1 LEGYLIKRRK
11 LMTNINDKIKTI
23 LNACDDKKGYNFAVI
38 DISKI
43 STICD
48 YFVICSGNSDRQTQ
62 AIADE
67 IELKLKKAGY
77 EIFHKE
83 GMDKGRWI
91 LLDMDDIYVHVFH
104 RDERDIYDLETLW
117 SEGKFIDSEEFG
129 VKNWK

>member
-1 LEGYLIKRRK
+1 
-11 LMTNINDKIKTI
+11 MTNINDKIKTI

-67 IELKLKKAGY
+67 IELKSKKAGY

>member
-1 LEGYLIKRRK
+1 
-11 LMTNINDKIKTI
+11 MINKDQINEKIKTI
-23 LNACDDKKGYNFAVI
+23 LTACDDKKGYNFAVI
-38 DISKI
+38 DISNI

-67 IELKLKKAGY
+67 IELKSKQKSY
-77 EIFHKE
+77 EIYHKE

-91 LLDMDDIYVHVFH
+91 LLDMEDIYVHIFH

-129 VKNWK
+129 IKNWK

>member
-1 LEGYLIKRRK
+1 MI
-11 LMTNINDKIKTI
+11 NINDKIKTI

-67 IELKLKKAGY
+67 IELKSKKAGY